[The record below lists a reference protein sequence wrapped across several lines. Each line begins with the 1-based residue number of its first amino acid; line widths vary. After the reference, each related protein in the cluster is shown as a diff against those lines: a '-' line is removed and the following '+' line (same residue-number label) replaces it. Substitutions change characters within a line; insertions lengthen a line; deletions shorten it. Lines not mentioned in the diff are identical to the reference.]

1 MAKPRKPFDSRK
13 FLTLVLLFSGVAAL
27 MLYTKPKEKGEGL
40 TNHDMPI
47 YMLHLT
53 ASNSSGS
60 IILNGITIASHKAS
74 KAPTTS
80 KISLTPW
87 LQNGQNRLTLTTTS
101 PGPKPASKKEP
112 SLMAELEEQQ
122 PGQKTKISPLLEIK
136 GAGTKT
142 AAFTA
147 ENLPKWQWQNG
158 QATLHNPEEIKKAI
172 KRLHQAYK
180 AKDTELIRKIEAPLF
195 QDMHRL
201 TGREGL
207 ERRVYR
213 NEIIS
218 KGKLE
223 PLRALRITP
232 FANGKVIRVTNADG
246 EAPVRIYY
254 RYGGGG
260 KVILTGKYWSKING
274 EWHVVR

>member
-1 MAKPRKPFDSRK
+1 MAKPRRPFDIRK
-13 FLTLVLLFSGVAAL
+13 FLTLVVLFGGVAAL
-27 MLYTKPKEKGEGL
+27 MLYVKPKEKSKAPSK
-40 TNHDMPI
+40 HDIPI

-53 ASNSSGS
+53 ASNSAGS
-60 IILNGITIASHKAS
+60 IIVNGITIASHKAS
-74 KAPTTS
+74 REPRVS
-80 KISLTPW
+80 RISLTPW
-87 LQNGQNRLTLTTTS
+87 LHNGQNRITLTTA
-101 PGPKPASKKEP
+101 KLNSKQPP
-112 SLMAELEEQQ
+112 SLTAELERHL
-122 PGQKTKISPLLEIK
+122 PGQKPKKTRLLTLEEP
-136 GAGTKT
+136 GSKT
-142 AAFTA
+142 AQLTA
-147 ENLPKWQWQNG
+147 ENLPQWQWQNG